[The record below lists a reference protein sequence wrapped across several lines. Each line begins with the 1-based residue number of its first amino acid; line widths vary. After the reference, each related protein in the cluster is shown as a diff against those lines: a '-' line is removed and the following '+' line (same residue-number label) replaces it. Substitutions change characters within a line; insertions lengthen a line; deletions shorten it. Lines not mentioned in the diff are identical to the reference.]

1 MQNFQYIS
9 DIFIDSLVYDIA
21 QYPSALLPTISRM
34 DIIITKKALR
44 IKDFSSTERIK
55 KEDRKNNKLSFCFC
69 SCSFSCFLILFLFS
83 VYVQV
88 NILFSIFVAVSVKVS
103 FVFKFLA
110 VLVLGILVL
119 CWFFTSF
126 YEQGF
131 NGSISRGR
139 KICKYLKKKI
149 ICLVSKLCLT
159 KIGYL
164 MLKFVNCLLRTTL
177 IHIFGL

>member
-9 DIFIDSLVYDIA
+9 DSFIDSLVYDIA
-21 QYPSALLPTISRM
+21 QYPSALLPTISRT

-55 KEDRKNNKLSFCFC
+55 KAERKINKLSFCFC
-69 SCSFSCFLILFLFS
+69 SSSCFLFLFLFS
-83 VYVQV
+83 VNVQV
-88 NILFSIFVAVSVKVS
+88 NFLFSIFVAVSVKVS

-110 VLVLGILVL
+110 VLVLGILAL
-119 CWFFTSF
+119 RWFFTSF

-177 IHIFGL
+177 IHIFS